1 MGAAA
6 AAAAHAIPAV
16 AQVIPAVALVWA
28 ALLKA
33 QSLDAFGRT
42 LKALGVPRL
51 LAPSTAMAVVAAEFA
66 TGAGLLLIPASAWP
80 RLLVCLLALAFAG
93 AGLTAIARKRSIACS
108 CLGAVG
114 SHKLG
119 WRQVALLPAWL
130 AVAGLAQA
138 RPPAWTLQE
147 GELLLGFLL
156 LSLIATQIYREVPL
170 WRGLHADRITI
181 AASIAQ
187 STQSG
192 KGGGDH

>member
-16 AQVIPAVALVWA
+16 AQVTPAVGLVWA

-51 LAPSTAMAVVAAEFA
+51 LAPSTAMAIVAAEFA

-93 AGLTAIARKRSIACS
+93 AGLTAIARKRSISCS
-108 CLGAVG
+108 CLVPVVI
-114 SHKLG
+114 HMLRR
-119 WRQVALLPAWL
+119 RQSP
-130 AVAGLAQA
+130 
-138 RPPAWTLQE
+138 
-147 GELLLGFLL
+147 
-156 LSLIATQIYREVPL
+156 
-170 WRGLHADRITI
+170 
-181 AASIAQ
+181 
-187 STQSG
+187 
-192 KGGGDH
+192 